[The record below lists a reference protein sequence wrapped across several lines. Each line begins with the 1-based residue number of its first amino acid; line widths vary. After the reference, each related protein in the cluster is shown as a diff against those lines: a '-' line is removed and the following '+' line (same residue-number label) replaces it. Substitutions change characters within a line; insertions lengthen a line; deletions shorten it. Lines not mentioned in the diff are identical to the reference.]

1 MAKQVHCTDWE
12 VAYEKRGND
21 AYLALD
27 ALIFNTREV
36 FKTLSALARDCF
48 VDVRRTRTY
57 PRTTVTFGPSAS
69 AVRNRT
75 ERWCAALARDCFV
88 NVRRTR
94 TFPRTTVTPLSRDS
108 WLLALHR
115 FLHQINRRIA

>member
-27 ALIFNTREV
+27 DLIFNTREV
-36 FKTLSALARDCF
+36 LKTLCICGRTRTEHWCAALARDCF
-48 VDVRRTRTY
+48 VDVRRTRSY

-75 ERWCAALARDCFV
+75 GRWCAALAREC
-88 NVRRTR
+88 
-94 TFPRTTVTPLSRDS
+94 P
-108 WLLALHR
+108 
-115 FLHQINRRIA
+115 